1 MKIFYVLIIIPIC
14 FCIEDSWERDFI
26 EYFSNL
32 LDDIKDKLL
41 TNIPSFVTDIEE
53 KLVDF
58 KNYADEKKMEI
69 IESTQNEIEEI
80 YMKIKN
86 AEETNVKPLIEK
98 ATELANYLQYKICD
112 SLSGD
117 CRNDKKKIFLKLLD
131 TLKDELKCS
140 RLISL
145 ITTKQITNDLEL
157 NLKYILF
164 LINTLIK
171 SPDIISF

>member
-1 MKIFYVLIIIPIC
+1 MKIFYVLMVIIPIC

-26 EYFSNL
+26 EYFINL

-98 ATELANYLQYKICD
+98 TTE
-112 SLSGD
+112 
-117 CRNDKKKIFLKLLD
+117 
-131 TLKDELKCS
+131 
-140 RLISL
+140 
-145 ITTKQITNDLEL
+145 
-157 NLKYILF
+157 
-164 LINTLIK
+164 
-171 SPDIISF
+171 